1 MSTLTSFS
9 GRESGMGL
17 DLGRAVLRCRLRAAE
32 YKKKAEI
39 ALLHSDRRYY
49 ADMAQQWFVIA
60 EGYEAHRL
68 KRSPA
73 KATRSPPATHPTKV
87 DGTHIP

>member
-1 MSTLTSFS
+1 MTSLTKIF
-9 GRESGMGL
+9 REAAM
-17 DLGRAVLRCRLRAAE
+17 DLGRTILRCRLRAVE

-60 EGYEAHRL
+60 EGYEAHLLR
-68 KRSPA
+68 RCA
-73 KATRSPPATHPTKV
+73 APPQRPDPV
-87 DGTHIP
+87 